1 VPASE
6 RQHRMVSRS
15 VISITVG
22 TLLIFGGAIASAAP
36 QAQSSQQTTA
46 QTSQNQM
53 QAQSGDTQ
61 FSPPVQPQVSLGDA
75 ARKAKEQNKTAKPSK
90 TFTNDDLS
98 ALHDKGIST
107 VGQQPGAT
115 PPVAGDSTAAPAAAT
130 KPAEDKNGEQYWR
143 KRFADLRTKI
153 ADTQKELDVL
163 QRELNLAQREFYS
176 DPNVALQQQHS
187 RDDINTKT
195 DKIDEKKK
203 QLADLEQQLS
213 DLTDELHRAGGDADW
228 GR

>member
-6 RQHRMVSRS
+6 RQQHMISRS
-15 VISITVG
+15 AISITAG
-22 TLLIFGGAIASAAP
+22 TLLLFGGAIASAAP
-36 QAQSSQQTTA
+36 QAQSSQQSTTQS
-46 QTSQNQM
+46 QT

-75 ARKAKEQNKTAKPSK
+75 ARKAKEQNKNPKPSK

-107 VGQQPGAT
+107 VGQQQGAT
-115 PPVAGDSTAAPAAAT
+115 PPVAGDSTAAPAAAA
-130 KPAEDKNGEQYWR
+130 KPAEDKNSEQYWR

-163 QRELNLAQREFYS
+163 QRELNLAQREFYQ

-187 RDDINTKT
+187 RDEINTKT
-195 DKIDEKKK
+195 EKIDDKKK

-213 DLTDELHRAGGDADW
+213 DLTDELHRAGGDSDW